1 MLTPN
6 IPTTSQVVD
15 MPECTGTCP
24 YIGRIAKLETQ
35 QDHLGPMINKM
46 DSKLDTVL
54 LGLGRVEILE
64 LKHATNTD
72 AINRAFTRID
82 SVEGQIESTA
92 KVLND
97 LLSQIK
103 GMTRLAMVFW
113 ACTGASI
120 IYIINKVII

>member
-1 MLTPN
+1 MLTAN
-6 IPTTSQVVD
+6 LPTLSQIVD

-35 QDHLGPMINKM
+35 QDHIGPMINKM

-64 LKHATNTD
+64 LKNANNSD
-72 AINRAFTRID
+72 SINRAFTRID
-82 SVEGQIESTA
+82 SVETQIENTT

-103 GMTRLAMVFW
+103 GMTRLAIIFW

-120 IYIINKVII
+120 VYIINKVIL

>member
-1 MLTPN
+1 MLASN
-6 IPTTSQVVD
+6 LPTLSQVVD

-24 YIGRIAKLETQ
+24 YVGRIAKLETQ
-35 QDHLGPMINKM
+35 QDHIVPMINKM
-46 DSKLDTVL
+46 DNKLDTVL

-64 LKHATNTD
+64 LKHANNSES
-72 AINRAFTRID
+72 ISRAFNRID
-82 SVEGQIESTA
+82 SVEVQIETTT

-103 GMTRLAMVFW
+103 GMTRLAIVFW

-120 IYIINKVII
+120 IYIINKVIL